1 MKLLLCLTFTYEPN
15 EDHILGIVHTW
26 GSECDGYLAYSNHT
40 NLKLS
45 IIKANTLKPELYSNM
60 WLKTVL
66 MINSIISSQLINE
79 YQYFLFGG
87 DDLYVI
93 VKNLKSFLLSSK
105 IKNLNKNHSNPL
117 YIGRILKQ
125 NHYLSFISGGSGY
138 ILNRLS
144 VRILADMLN
153 LPSSPC
159 LPTVQTSMEDV
170 MIAHCLKLAGV
181 LPVNYDDLF
190 DIDKSTVNASVG
202 NSSDKDDDNSRSSN
216 SDSDEINC
224 RGNDFKKIINNFSSN
239 NTCNYNESYGND
251 DCKAI
256 QSKKSSIFCGDDNDD
271 DDDHCVYSWYDYDS
285 KEIFHPI
292 TPSQAYKGELWLF
305 IISKNYKLG
314 DDCCSKYSISFHP
327 IATSFRMRCFDHL
340 IHSNDQNR

>member
-1 MKLLLCLTFTYEPN
+1 
-15 EDHILGIVHTW
+15 
-26 GSECDGYLAYSNHT
+26 
-40 NLKLS
+40 
-45 IIKANTLKPELYSNM
+45 
-60 WLKTVL
+60 

-87 DDLYVI
+87 DDLYVV

-144 VRILADMLN
+144 IRILADMLN

-159 LPTVQTSMEDV
+159 LPTLQTSKEDV

-190 DIDKSTVNASVG
+190 DIDKRIVNASVG
-202 NSSDKDDDNSRSSN
+202 NSSDKDDDNSRSSI
-216 SDSDEINC
+216 SDSNKINS
-224 RGNDFKKIINNFSSN
+224 RGNDFNKIVNNFSIN
-239 NTCNYNESYGND
+239 NTCNYNESNGND

-256 QSKKSSIFCGDDNDD
+256 KSRKSSIFCGDDDDDDD

-292 TPSQAYKGELWLF
+292 PPSQAYTGELWLNKM
-305 IISKNYKLG
+305 SKNYKLG
-314 DDCCSKYSISFHP
+314 DDCCSKYSISFHS
-327 IATSFRMRCFDHL
+327 IATSFRMRCFDYL